1 MNKNYRENIQM
12 KENVIGIQYDNHE
25 TEDSE
30 INWIVNLSFLN

>member
-30 INWIVNLSFLN
+30 IKAIGL